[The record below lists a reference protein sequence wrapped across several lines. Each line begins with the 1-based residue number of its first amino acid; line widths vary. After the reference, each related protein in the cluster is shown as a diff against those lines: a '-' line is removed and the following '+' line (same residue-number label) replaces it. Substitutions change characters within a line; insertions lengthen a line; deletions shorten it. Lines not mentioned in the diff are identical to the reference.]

1 VDIKGISFMYNALVG
16 VPANV
21 GSHLSFLSL
30 AQTPARAVRA
40 GSIRLSPK
48 TVGEEEREW
57 VAAGPA
63 ASS

>member
-1 VDIKGISFMYNALVG
+1 
-16 VPANV
+16 
-21 GSHLSFLSL
+21 LSFLSL
-30 AQTPARAVRA
+30 ARTPARAARA
-40 GSIRLSPK
+40 GSIRLLPK